1 VWLFQKPQLLTHKH
15 IKNMSISRRKFLR
28 QTAYAT
34 SAIAGVSTLAAC
46 GIFDKNPQETEAGK
60 EEVARPVTQDKQTL
74 YIYGWATY
82 VNNNEVLEGFTKETG
97 IKVVGDT
104 YDSNEVML
112 AKLEASGGRSGYSVI
127 YPSDYM
133 VTQMRDLKLLAPL
146 NKKLLPNLV
155 NISQGYL
162 DLPHDRGA
170 VFSIPVS
177 LGTTGI
183 AYNVKA
189 VKSIIGEEPTD
200 WSYLWEHK
208 SKLRITL
215 VNDPREVMG
224 MALHILGNSYNTKET
239 EKIEQAFK
247 KLRELMPAI
256 ANFTTDAWR
265 DPLASG
271 DLMMCMAFS
280 GDAISLARQD
290 PNIKYILPNGGTSIW
305 TDTLAIPKGAA
316 NLEGAHAWINYVMK
330 PEIAAKISD
339 ANSFG
344 TTNKYAKSMIPD
356 DLKAIKAL
364 EPSEAMLAKSDR
376 IAKLDPQVL
385 QVYEGFWTRLTTG
398 LG

>member
-1 VWLFQKPQLLTHKH
+1 MH
-15 IKNMSISRRKFLR
+15 SISRRKFLR

-34 SAIAGVSTLAAC
+34 SALAASTLAAC
-46 GIFDKNPQETEAGK
+46 GIFDKSSQSPEAGAD
-60 EEVARPVTQDKQTL
+60 EVPRPVAQDKKTL

-82 VNNNEVLEGFTKETG
+82 VNNQEVLDGFTKETG

-104 YDSNEVML
+104 YDANEVML
-112 AKLEASGGRSGYSVI
+112 AKLEASGGRSGYSII

-133 VTQMRDLKLLAPL
+133 VTQMRELKLLYPL
-146 NKKLLPNLV
+146 NKKLLPNLN
-155 NISQGYL
+155 NIAPNYVE
-162 DLPHDRGA
+162 LPHDRGA
-170 VFSIPVS
+170 IFSIPVS

-183 AYNVKA
+183 AYNVEA
-189 VKSIIGEEPTD
+189 VKSIIGEEPAD
-200 WSYLWEHK
+200 WSYLWEYK
-208 SKLRITL
+208 DKLRITL

-224 MALHILGNSYNTKET
+224 MALHILGHSYNAKDPAQ
-239 EKIEQAFK
+239 IEQAFQ

-280 GDAISLARQD
+280 GDAISLARQN
-290 PNIKYILPNGGTSIW
+290 PNIKYVLPNSGTSIW
-305 TDTLAIPKGAA
+305 TDTMAIPRGAS
-316 NLEGAHAWINYVMK
+316 NIEGAHAWINYVMK
-330 PEIAAKISD
+330 PEVAAKISD

-344 TTNKYAKSMIPD
+344 TTNKLAKSMIPD

-364 EPSEAMLAKSDR
+364 EPSEAMIAKSDR
-376 IAKLDPQVL
+376 ITKLDPAVS
-385 QVYEGFWTRLTTG
+385 QVYDGFWTRLTTG

>member
-1 VWLFQKPQLLTHKH
+1 
-15 IKNMSISRRKFLR
+15 MSISRRKFLR

-34 SAIAGVSTLAAC
+34 SALASIISLSGC
-46 GIFDKNPQETEAGK
+46 GIFDTNPQNADAGK
-60 EEVARPVTQDKQTL
+60 DDVPRPVTQDKQTL

-82 VNNNEVLEGFTKETG
+82 VNNQEVLDDFTKETG
-97 IKVVGDT
+97 IKVVGDA

-112 AKLEASGGRSGYSVI
+112 AKLEASGGRSGYSII

-146 NKKLLPNLV
+146 NKKLLPNLS
-155 NISQGYL
+155 NIGRSYL
-162 DLPHDRGA
+162 ELPHDRGA

-189 VKSIIGEEPTD
+189 INSIIGEEPTD
-200 WSYLWEHK
+200 WSYLWQHK
-208 SKLRITL
+208 NKLRVTL

-224 MALHILGNSYNTKET
+224 MALHILGSSYNTKDP
-239 EKIEQAFK
+239 EKIEEAFK

-290 PNIKYILPNGGTSIW
+290 PNIKYILPNSGTSIW
-305 TDTLAIPKGAA
+305 TDTIAIPRGAS
-316 NLEGAHAWINYVMK
+316 NIEGAHAWINYVMK
-330 PEIAAKISD
+330 PEVAAKISD
-339 ANSFG
+339 SNSFG
-344 TTNKYAKSMIPD
+344 TTNKLAKTMIPD

-364 EPSEAMLAKSDR
+364 EPTEALIALSDR
-376 IAKLDPQVL
+376 ITKLDPEVL
-385 QVYEGFWTRLTTG
+385 EVYEGFWTRLITG
-398 LG
+398 LE

>member
-1 VWLFQKPQLLTHKH
+1 M
-15 IKNMSISRRKFLR
+15 NISRRKFIQRSL
-28 QTAYAT
+28 YAT
-34 SAIAGVSTLAAC
+34 SALAGVSSLSAC
-46 GIFDKNPQETEAGK
+46 GIFEKDEQASETED
-60 EEVARPVTQDKQTL
+60 EVNRPVTQDKRTL

-82 VNNNEVLEGFTKETG
+82 VNNTEVLEGFTKQTG
-97 IKVVGDT
+97 IKVAGDA

-112 AKLEASGGRSGYSVI
+112 SKLEASGGRSGYSII

-133 VTQMRDLKLLAPL
+133 ATQMIDLKMLEPL
-146 NKKLLPNLV
+146 NKKLLPNLR
-155 NISQGYL
+155 NISENYL
-162 DLPHDRGA
+162 NAPHDPGA
-170 VFSIPVS
+170 TFSVPVS

-189 VKSIIGEEPTD
+189 IQSIVGEEPTD
-200 WSYLWEHK
+200 WNYLWEHK
-208 SKLRITL
+208 EKLRITL

-224 MALHILGNSYNTKET
+224 MALHILGNSYNTKEQDKL
-239 EKIEQAFK
+239 EKAFA

-290 PNIKYILPNGGTSIW
+290 PNIKYFLPNSGTSIW
-305 TDTLAIPKGAA
+305 TDTVAIPKGSP
-316 NLEGAHAWINYVMK
+316 NIEGAHAWINYVMQ

-339 ANSFG
+339 ANSFA
-344 TTNKYAKSMIPD
+344 TTNKRGKTMIPD

-364 EPSEAMLAKSDR
+364 EPSEEMIAKSGR
-376 IAKLDPQVL
+376 ITKLDPEVL
-385 QVYEGFWTRLTTG
+385 QIYDGYWTRLTTG

>member
-1 VWLFQKPQLLTHKH
+1 
-15 IKNMSISRRKFLR
+15 MSISRRKFLR

-34 SAIAGVSTLAAC
+34 SALASASTLAGC
-46 GIFDKNPQETEAGK
+46 GIFDKTPQADESGK
-60 EEVARPVTQDKQTL
+60 DEVVRPVTQDKQTL
-74 YIYGWATY
+74 YLYGWSTY
-82 VNNNEVLEGFTKETG
+82 VNNTEVLEGFTKQTG
-97 IKVVGDT
+97 IKVVGDA
-104 YDSNEVML
+104 YDSNEVL
-112 AKLEASGGRSGYSVI
+112 LSKLEASGGRSGYSII

-146 NKKLLPNLV
+146 NKKLLPNLN
-155 NISQGYL
+155 NIASNYL

-189 VKSIIGEEPTD
+189 VNSIIGEEPTD
-200 WSYLWEHK
+200 WNYLWEHK

-224 MALHILGNSYNTKET
+224 MALHVLGNSYNTKEPL
-239 EKIEQAFK
+239 KIEQAFQ

-271 DLMMCMAFS
+271 DLIMCMAFS

-290 PNIKYILPNGGTSIW
+290 PNIKYILPNSGTSIW
-305 TDTLAIPKGAA
+305 TDTIAIPRGSS
-316 NLEGAHAWINYVMK
+316 NIEGAHAWINYVMK

-344 TTNKYAKSMIPD
+344 TTNKLAKSMIPE
-356 DLKAIKAL
+356 DLKSMKAL
-364 EPSEAMLAKSDR
+364 EPTEAMISKSDR
-376 IAKLDPQVL
+376 ITKLDDQVSEI
-385 QVYEGFWTRLTTG
+385 YNGFWTRLITG

>member
-1 VWLFQKPQLLTHKH
+1 
-15 IKNMSISRRKFLR
+15 MSISRRKFLR

-34 SAIAGVSTLAAC
+34 SALASASTLAAC
-46 GIFDKNPQETEAGK
+46 GIFDKTPQADESGK
-60 EEVARPVTQDKQTL
+60 DEVVRPVTQDKQTL
-74 YIYGWATY
+74 YLYGWSTY
-82 VNNNEVLEGFTKETG
+82 VNNTEVLEGFTKQTG
-97 IKVVGDT
+97 IKVVGDA
-104 YDSNEVML
+104 YDSNEVL
-112 AKLEASGGRSGYSVI
+112 LSKLEASGGRSGYSII

-146 NKKLLPNLV
+146 NKKLLPNLN
-155 NISQGYL
+155 NIANNYL

-170 VFSIPVS
+170 VFSIPIS

-189 VKSIIGEEPTD
+189 VNSIIGEEPTD
-200 WSYLWEHK
+200 WNYLWEHK

-224 MALHILGNSYNTKET
+224 MALHILGNSYNTKEPI
-239 EKIEQAFK
+239 KIEQAFQ

-290 PNIKYILPNGGTSIW
+290 PNIKYILPNSGTSIW
-305 TDTLAIPKGAA
+305 TDTIAIPRGSS
-316 NLEGAHAWINYVMK
+316 NIEGAHAWINYVMK
-330 PEIAAKISD
+330 PEIAAKISN

-344 TTNKYAKSMIPD
+344 TTNKLAKSMIPE
-356 DLKAIKAL
+356 DLKVMKAL
-364 EPSEAMLAKSDR
+364 EPTEAMIAKSDR
-376 IAKLDPQVL
+376 ITKLDDKVSEI
-385 QVYEGFWTRLTTG
+385 YNGFWTRLITG

>member
-1 VWLFQKPQLLTHKH
+1 
-15 IKNMSISRRKFLR
+15 MSISRRKFLR

-34 SAIAGVSTLAAC
+34 STLAGISTLAAC
-46 GIFDKNPQETEAGK
+46 GIFDKNPQGAESGK
-60 EEVARPVTQDKQTL
+60 EEVPRPVTQDKKTL
-74 YIYGWATY
+74 YLYGWATY
-82 VNNNEVLEGFTKETG
+82 VNNQEVLEGFTKETG

-112 AKLEASGGRSGYSVI
+112 AKLEASGGRSGYSII

-146 NKKLLPNLV
+146 NKKLLPNLT
-155 NISQGYL
+155 NIADNYL

-189 VKSIIGEEPTD
+189 VNSIIGEEPTD

-224 MALHILGNSYNTKET
+224 MALHTLGNSYNTKEPA
-239 EKIEQAFK
+239 KIEEAFK

-290 PNIKYILPNGGTSIW
+290 PNIKYILPNSGTSIW
-305 TDTLAIPKGAA
+305 TDTLAIPRGAS
-316 NLEGAHAWINYVMK
+316 NVEGAHAWINYVMK

-339 ANSFG
+339 SNSFG
-344 TTNKYAKSMIPD
+344 TTNKFAKSLIPE

-364 EPSEAMLAKSDR
+364 EPSEAMISKSDR
-376 IAKLDPQVL
+376 ITKLDPAVL
-385 QVYEGFWTRLTTG
+385 QIYDGFWTRLITG

>member
-1 VWLFQKPQLLTHKH
+1 
-15 IKNMSISRRKFLR
+15 MSISRRKFLK

-34 SAIAGVSTLAAC
+34 SALASASTLAAC
-46 GIFDKNPQETEAGK
+46 GIFDKTPQADESGK
-60 EEVARPVTQDKQTL
+60 DEVVRPVTQDKQTL
-74 YIYGWATY
+74 YLYGWSTY
-82 VNNNEVLEGFTKETG
+82 VNNTEVLEGFTKQTG
-97 IKVVGDT
+97 IKVVGDA
-104 YDSNEVML
+104 YDSNEVL
-112 AKLEASGGRSGYSVI
+112 LSKLEASGGRSGYSII

-133 VTQMRDLKLLAPL
+133 VTQMRDLKLLTPL
-146 NKKLLPNLV
+146 NKKLLPNLN
-155 NISQGYL
+155 NIASNYL
-162 DLPHDRGA
+162 GLPHDRGA

-189 VKSIIGEEPTD
+189 VNSIIGEEPTD
-200 WSYLWEHK
+200 WNYLWEHK

-224 MALHILGNSYNTKET
+224 MALHILGNSYNTKEPL
-239 EKIEQAFK
+239 KIEQAFQ

-290 PNIKYILPNGGTSIW
+290 PNIKYILPNSGTSIW
-305 TDTLAIPKGAA
+305 TDTIAIPRGSS
-316 NLEGAHAWINYVMK
+316 NIEGAHAWINYVMR
-330 PEIAAKISD
+330 PDVAAKISD

-344 TTNKYAKSMIPD
+344 TTNKLAKSLIPE
-356 DLKAIKAL
+356 DLRAMKAL
-364 EPSEAMLAKSDR
+364 EPTEAMISKSDR
-376 IAKLDPQVL
+376 ITKLDDKVSEI
-385 QVYEGFWTRLTTG
+385 YNGFWTRLITG

>member
-1 VWLFQKPQLLTHKH
+1 M
-15 IKNMSISRRKFLR
+15 NISRRKFIQRSL
-28 QTAYAT
+28 YAT
-34 SAIAGVSTLAAC
+34 SALAGASSLGAC
-46 GIFDKNPQETEAGK
+46 GIFENAKQSSETEEQG
-60 EEVARPVTQDKQTL
+60 VTRPVTQDKRTL

-82 VNNNEVLEGFTKETG
+82 VNNAEVLEGFTKQTG
-97 IKVVGDT
+97 IKVVGDA

-112 AKLEASGGRSGYSVI
+112 SKLESSSGRSGYSII

-133 VTQMRDLKLLAPL
+133 ATQMIDLKLLEPL
-146 NKKLLPNLV
+146 NKKLLPNLR
-155 NISQGYL
+155 NISENYL
-162 DLPHDRGA
+162 NAPHDPGA
-170 VFSIPVS
+170 NFSIPVS

-189 VKSIIGEEPTD
+189 IQSIVGEEPTD
-200 WSYLWEHK
+200 WNYLWEHK
-208 SKLRITL
+208 EKLRITL

-224 MALHILGNSYNTKET
+224 MALHILGNSYNTKEQD
-239 EKIEQAFK
+239 KIEKAFA

-290 PNIKYILPNGGTSIW
+290 PNIKYFLPNSGTSIW
-305 TDTLAIPKGAA
+305 TDTVAIPKGAP
-316 NLEGAHAWINYVMK
+316 NVEGAHAWINYVMQ

-339 ANSFG
+339 ANSFA
-344 TTNKYAKSMIPD
+344 TTNKRGKTMIPD

-364 EPSEAMLAKSDR
+364 EPSEEMIAKSGR
-376 IAKLDPQVL
+376 ITKLDPEVL
-385 QVYEGFWTRLTTG
+385 QIYDGYWTRLTTG

>member
-1 VWLFQKPQLLTHKH
+1 
-15 IKNMSISRRKFLR
+15 MSISRRKFLR
-28 QTAYAT
+28 NSAYA
-34 SAIAGVSTLAAC
+34 VSTLAGTAALSGC
-46 GIFDKNPQETEAGK
+46 GIFEKGGEETGEGG
-60 EEVARPVTQDKQTL
+60 EGEDIQRPVAQDRRTL
-74 YIYGWATY
+74 YLYGWATY
-82 VNNNEVLEGFTKETG
+82 VNNQEIFEKFTKETG
-97 IKVVGDT
+97 IKVVGDA

-133 VTQMRDLKLLAPL
+133 VSQMRELKLLAPL
-146 NKKLLPNLV
+146 NKKLLPNLG
-155 NISQGYL
+155 NIDPRYL

-183 AYNVKA
+183 AYNVEAIKA
-189 VKSIIGEEPTD
+189 VIGEEPTD

-208 SKLRITL
+208 DKLRITL

-224 MALHILGNSYNTKET
+224 MALHTMGQSYNTQDPVA
-239 EKIEQAFK
+239 IEQAFQ

-280 GDAISLARQD
+280 GDGISLARQD
-290 PNIKYILPNGGTSIW
+290 PNIKYILPSGGTSIW
-305 TDTLAIPKGAA
+305 TDTMAIPRGAS
-316 NLEGAHAWINYVMK
+316 NIEGAHAWINYVMQ
-330 PEIAAKISD
+330 PEIAAQISD

-344 TTNKYAKSMIPD
+344 TTNRRAKALIPEE
-356 DLKAIKAL
+356 LKSIAAL
-364 EPSEAMLAKSDR
+364 EPAEAIVAKSGR
-376 IAKLDPQVL
+376 ISKLDPAVL

>member
-1 VWLFQKPQLLTHKH
+1 
-15 IKNMSISRRKFLR
+15 MSISRRKFLK

-34 SAIAGVSTLAAC
+34 SALASASTLAAC
-46 GIFDKNPQETEAGK
+46 GIFDKTPQADESGK
-60 EEVARPVTQDKQTL
+60 DEVVRPVTQDKQTL
-74 YIYGWATY
+74 YLYGWSTY
-82 VNNNEVLEGFTKETG
+82 VNNTEVLEGFTKQTG
-97 IKVVGDT
+97 IKVVGDA
-104 YDSNEVML
+104 YDSNEVL
-112 AKLEASGGRSGYSVI
+112 LSKLEASGGRSGYSII

-133 VTQMRDLKLLAPL
+133 VTRMRDLKLLTPL
-146 NKKLLPNLV
+146 NKKLLPNLN
-155 NISQGYL
+155 NIASNYL
-162 DLPHDRGA
+162 GLPHDRGA

-189 VKSIIGEEPTD
+189 VNSIIGEEPTD
-200 WSYLWEHK
+200 WNYLWEHK

-224 MALHILGNSYNTKET
+224 MALHILGNSYNTKEPL
-239 EKIEQAFK
+239 KIEQAFQ

-290 PNIKYILPNGGTSIW
+290 PNIKYILPNSGTSIW
-305 TDTLAIPKGAA
+305 TDTIAIPRGSS
-316 NLEGAHAWINYVMK
+316 NIEGAHAWINYVMR
-330 PEIAAKISD
+330 PDVAAKISD

-344 TTNKYAKSMIPD
+344 TTNKLAKSLIPE
-356 DLKAIKAL
+356 DLRAMKAL
-364 EPSEAMLAKSDR
+364 EPTEAMISKSDR
-376 IAKLDPQVL
+376 ITKLDDKVSEI
-385 QVYEGFWTRLTTG
+385 YNGFWTRLITG

>member
-1 VWLFQKPQLLTHKH
+1 
-15 IKNMSISRRKFLR
+15 MSISRRKFLK

-34 SAIAGVSTLAAC
+34 SALASASTLAAC
-46 GIFDKNPQETEAGK
+46 GIFDKTPQADESGK
-60 EEVARPVTQDKQTL
+60 DEVVRPVTQDKQTL
-74 YIYGWATY
+74 YLYGWSTY
-82 VNNNEVLEGFTKETG
+82 VNNTEVLEGFTKQTG
-97 IKVVGDT
+97 IKVVGDA
-104 YDSNEVML
+104 YDSNEVL
-112 AKLEASGGRSGYSVI
+112 LSKLEASGGRSGYSII

-133 VTQMRDLKLLAPL
+133 VTQMRDLKLLTPL
-146 NKKLLPNLV
+146 NKKLLPNLN
-155 NISQGYL
+155 NIASNYL
-162 DLPHDRGA
+162 GLPHDRGA

-189 VKSIIGEEPTD
+189 VNSIIGEEPTD
-200 WSYLWEHK
+200 WNYLWEHK

-224 MALHILGNSYNTKET
+224 MALHILGNSYNTKEPL
-239 EKIEQAFK
+239 KIEQAFQ

-290 PNIKYILPNGGTSIW
+290 PNIKYILPNSGTSIW
-305 TDTLAIPKGAA
+305 TDTIAIPRGSS
-316 NLEGAHAWINYVMK
+316 NIEGAHAWINYVMK
-330 PEIAAKISD
+330 PDVAAKISD

-344 TTNKYAKSMIPD
+344 TTNKLAKSLIPE
-356 DLKAIKAL
+356 DLRAMKAL
-364 EPSEAMLAKSDR
+364 EPTEAMISKSDR
-376 IAKLDPQVL
+376 ITKLDDKVSEI
-385 QVYEGFWTRLTTG
+385 YNGFWTRLITG

>member
-1 VWLFQKPQLLTHKH
+1 
-15 IKNMSISRRKFLR
+15 MSISRRKFLR

-34 SAIAGVSTLAAC
+34 SALASASTLAAC
-46 GIFDKNPQETEAGK
+46 GIFDKTPQADESGK
-60 EEVARPVTQDKQTL
+60 DEVVRPVTQDKQTL
-74 YIYGWATY
+74 YLYGWSTY
-82 VNNNEVLEGFTKETG
+82 VNNTEVLEGFTKQTG
-97 IKVVGDT
+97 IKVVGDA
-104 YDSNEVML
+104 YDSNEVL
-112 AKLEASGGRSGYSVI
+112 LSKLEASGGRSGYSII

-133 VTQMRDLKLLAPL
+133 VTRMRDLKLLTPL
-146 NKKLLPNLV
+146 NKKLLPNLN
-155 NISQGYL
+155 NIASNYL

-189 VKSIIGEEPTD
+189 VNSIIGEEPTD
-200 WSYLWEHK
+200 WNYLWEHK

-224 MALHILGNSYNTKET
+224 MALHILGNSYNTKEPL
-239 EKIEQAFK
+239 KIEQAFQ

-290 PNIKYILPNGGTSIW
+290 PNIKYILPNSGTSIW
-305 TDTLAIPKGAA
+305 TDTIAIPRGSS
-316 NLEGAHAWINYVMK
+316 NIEGAHAWINYVMR
-330 PEIAAKISD
+330 PDVAAKISD

-344 TTNKYAKSMIPD
+344 TTNKLAKSLIPE
-356 DLKAIKAL
+356 DLRAMKAL
-364 EPSEAMLAKSDR
+364 EPTEAMISKSDR
-376 IAKLDPQVL
+376 ITKLDDKVSEI
-385 QVYEGFWTRLTTG
+385 YNGFWTRLITG

>member
-1 VWLFQKPQLLTHKH
+1 
-15 IKNMSISRRKFLR
+15 MSISRRKFLR

-34 SAIAGVSTLAAC
+34 SALASASTLAAC
-46 GIFDKNPQETEAGK
+46 GIFDKTPQADESGK
-60 EEVARPVTQDKQTL
+60 DEVVRPVTQDKQTL
-74 YIYGWATY
+74 YLYGWSTY
-82 VNNNEVLEGFTKETG
+82 INNTEVLEGFTKQTG
-97 IKVVGDT
+97 IKVVGDA
-104 YDSNEVML
+104 YDSNEVL
-112 AKLEASGGRSGYSVI
+112 LSKLEASGGRSGYSII

-133 VTQMRDLKLLAPL
+133 VTRMRDLKLLTPL
-146 NKKLLPNLV
+146 NKKLLPNLN
-155 NISQGYL
+155 NIASNYL

-189 VKSIIGEEPTD
+189 VNSIIGEEPTD
-200 WSYLWEHK
+200 WNYLWEHK

-224 MALHILGNSYNTKET
+224 MALHILGNSYNTKEPL
-239 EKIEQAFK
+239 KIEQAFQ

-290 PNIKYILPNGGTSIW
+290 PNIKYILPNSGTSIW
-305 TDTLAIPKGAA
+305 TDTIAIPRGSS
-316 NLEGAHAWINYVMK
+316 NIEGAHAWINYVMR
-330 PEIAAKISD
+330 PDVAAKISD

-344 TTNKYAKSMIPD
+344 TTNKLAKSLIPE
-356 DLKAIKAL
+356 DLRAMKAL
-364 EPSEAMLAKSDR
+364 EPTEAMISKSDR
-376 IAKLDPQVL
+376 ITKLDDKVSEI
-385 QVYEGFWTRLTTG
+385 YNGFWTRLITG

>member
-1 VWLFQKPQLLTHKH
+1 
-15 IKNMSISRRKFLR
+15 MSISRRKFLR

-34 SAIAGVSTLAAC
+34 SALASASTLAAC
-46 GIFDKNPQETEAGK
+46 GIFDKTPQADESGK
-60 EEVARPVTQDKQTL
+60 DEVVRPVTQDKQTL
-74 YIYGWATY
+74 YLYGWSTY
-82 VNNNEVLEGFTKETG
+82 VNNTEVLEGFTKQTG
-97 IKVVGDT
+97 IKVVGDA
-104 YDSNEVML
+104 YDSNEVL
-112 AKLEASGGRSGYSVI
+112 LSKLEASGGRSGYSII

-133 VTQMRDLKLLAPL
+133 VTQMRDRKLLTPL
-146 NKKLLPNLV
+146 NKKLLPNLN
-155 NISQGYL
+155 NIANSYL

-170 VFSIPVS
+170 VFSIPIS

-189 VKSIIGEEPTD
+189 VNSIIGEEPTD
-200 WSYLWEHK
+200 WNYLWEHK

-224 MALHILGNSYNTKET
+224 MALHTLGNSYNTKEPL
-239 EKIEQAFK
+239 KIEQAFQ

-290 PNIKYILPNGGTSIW
+290 PNIKYILPNSGTSIW
-305 TDTLAIPKGAA
+305 TDTIAIPRGSS
-316 NLEGAHAWINYVMK
+316 NIEGAHAWINYVMK
-330 PEIAAKISD
+330 PEVAAKISD
-339 ANSFG
+339 ANSFA
-344 TTNKYAKSMIPD
+344 TTNRLAKSIIPE

-364 EPSEAMLAKSDR
+364 EPTEAMISKSDR
-376 IAKLDPQVL
+376 ITKLDDKVSEI
-385 QVYEGFWTRLTTG
+385 YNGFWTRLITG

>member
-1 VWLFQKPQLLTHKH
+1 
-15 IKNMSISRRKFLR
+15 MSISRRKFLR

-34 SAIAGVSTLAAC
+34 SAMAGASTLAAC
-46 GIFDKNPQETEAGK
+46 GIFDQSPQGDESGK
-60 EEVARPVTQDKQTL
+60 EEVVRPVKQDRQTL
-74 YIYGWATY
+74 YIYGWSTY
-82 VNNNEVLEGFTKETG
+82 INNQEVLEGFTKETG
-97 IKVVGDT
+97 IKVVGDA

-112 AKLEASGGRSGYSVI
+112 AKLEASGGRSGYSII

-146 NKKLLPNLV
+146 NKKLLPNLS
-155 NISQGYL
+155 NITSNYL
-162 DLPHDRGA
+162 ELPHDRGA
-170 VFSIPVS
+170 IFSIPVS
-177 LGTTGI
+177 LGTTGL

-189 VKSIIGEEPTD
+189 VNSIIGEEPTD

-224 MALHILGNSYNTKET
+224 MALHTMGNSYNTKDVT
-239 EKIEQAFK
+239 QIEQAFQ

-265 DPLASG
+265 DPLSSG

-290 PNIKYILPNGGTSIW
+290 PNIKYILPNSGTSIW
-305 TDTLAIPKGAA
+305 TDTMAIPRGAS
-316 NLEGAHAWINYVMK
+316 NIEGAHAWINYVMK
-330 PEIAAKISD
+330 PEVAAKISD
-339 ANSFG
+339 SNSFG
-344 TTNKYAKSMIPD
+344 TTNKFAKSMIPD

-364 EPSEAMLAKSDR
+364 EPTEAIISKSDR
-376 IAKLDPQVL
+376 ITKLDPEVL
-385 QVYEGFWTRLTTG
+385 QIYEGFWTRLTTG

>member
-1 VWLFQKPQLLTHKH
+1 
-15 IKNMSISRRKFLR
+15 MSISRRKFLR

-34 SAIAGVSTLAAC
+34 SALASASTLAAC
-46 GIFDKNPQETEAGK
+46 GIFDKTPQADESGK
-60 EEVARPVTQDKQTL
+60 DEVVRPVTQDKQTL
-74 YIYGWATY
+74 YLYGWSTY
-82 VNNNEVLEGFTKETG
+82 VNNTEVLEGFTKQTG
-97 IKVVGDT
+97 IKVVGDA
-104 YDSNEVML
+104 YDSNEVL
-112 AKLEASGGRSGYSVI
+112 LSKLEASGGRSGYSII

-146 NKKLLPNLV
+146 NKKLLPNLN
-155 NISQGYL
+155 NIANNYL

-170 VFSIPVS
+170 VFSIPIS

-189 VKSIIGEEPTD
+189 VNSIIGEEPTD
-200 WSYLWEHK
+200 WNYLWEHK

-224 MALHILGNSYNTKET
+224 MALHTLGNSYNTKEPI
-239 EKIEQAFK
+239 KIEQAFQ

-290 PNIKYILPNGGTSIW
+290 PNIKYILPNSGTSIW
-305 TDTLAIPKGAA
+305 TDTIAIPRGSS
-316 NLEGAHAWINYVMK
+316 NIEGAHAWINYVMK
-330 PEIAAKISD
+330 PEIAAKISN

-344 TTNKYAKSMIPD
+344 TTNKLAKSMIPE
-356 DLKAIKAL
+356 DLKVMKAL
-364 EPSEAMLAKSDR
+364 EPTEAMIAKSDR
-376 IAKLDPQVL
+376 ITKLDDKVSEI
-385 QVYEGFWTRLTTG
+385 YNGFWTRLITG

>member
-1 VWLFQKPQLLTHKH
+1 
-15 IKNMSISRRKFLR
+15 MSISRRKFLKH
-28 QTAYAT
+28 AALAT
-34 SAIAGVSTLAAC
+34 SALAGASGLGAC
-46 GIFDKNPQETEAGK
+46 GIF
-60 EEVARPVTQDKQTL
+60 EEGNQTSDESEGEDIVRPVTQDKGTL

-82 VNNNEVLEGFTKETG
+82 VDNTEVFEGFTKETG
-97 IKVVGDT
+97 IKVVGDA

-133 VTQMRDLKLLAPL
+133 VTQMRYLKLLQPL
-146 NKKLLPNLV
+146 NKKLLPNLK
-155 NISQGYL
+155 NISNEFL
-162 DLPHDRGA
+162 NLPHDPNA
-170 VFSIPVS
+170 VFSVPVS

-189 VKSIIGEEPTD
+189 IESIIGEEPTD
-200 WSYLWEHK
+200 WNYLWDHK
-208 SKLRITL
+208 DQLRITL

-224 MALHILGNSYNTKET
+224 MALHISGGSYNSTEP
-239 EKIEQAFK
+239 EKIEQAFL

-290 PNIKYILPNGGTSIW
+290 PNIKYFLPNSGTSIW
-305 TDTLAIPKGAA
+305 TDTVAIPRGAS
-316 NLEGAHAWINYVMK
+316 NIEGAHAWINYIMQ

-344 TTNKYAKSMIPD
+344 TTNKLAKAMIPD
-356 DLKAIKAL
+356 DLKAIAAL
-364 EPSEAMLAKSDR
+364 EPSAAIVARSGR
-376 IAKLDPQVL
+376 ISKLEPEVL
-385 QVYEGFWTRLTTG
+385 QIYDGYWTRLITG

>member
-1 VWLFQKPQLLTHKH
+1 
-15 IKNMSISRRKFLR
+15 MSISRRKFLR

-34 SAIAGVSTLAAC
+34 SALASASTLAAC
-46 GIFDKNPQETEAGK
+46 GIFDKTPQADESGK
-60 EEVARPVTQDKQTL
+60 DEVVRPVTQDKQTL
-74 YIYGWATY
+74 YLYGWSTY
-82 VNNNEVLEGFTKETG
+82 VNNTEVLEGFTKQTG
-97 IKVVGDT
+97 IKVVGDA
-104 YDSNEVML
+104 YDSNEVL
-112 AKLEASGGRSGYSVI
+112 LSKLEASGGRSGYSII

-133 VTQMRDLKLLAPL
+133 VTQMRDLKLLTPL
-146 NKKLLPNLV
+146 NKKLLPNLN
-155 NISQGYL
+155 NIASNYL

-189 VKSIIGEEPTD
+189 VNSIIGEEPTD
-200 WSYLWEHK
+200 WNYLWEHK

-224 MALHILGNSYNTKET
+224 MALHILGNSYNTKEPL
-239 EKIEQAFK
+239 KIEQAFQ

-290 PNIKYILPNGGTSIW
+290 PNIKYILPNSGTSIW
-305 TDTLAIPKGAA
+305 TDTIAIPRGSS
-316 NLEGAHAWINYVMK
+316 NIEGAHAWINYVMR
-330 PEIAAKISD
+330 PDVAAKISD

-344 TTNKYAKSMIPD
+344 TTNKLAKSLIPE
-356 DLKAIKAL
+356 DLRAMKAL
-364 EPSEAMLAKSDR
+364 EPTEAMISKSDR
-376 IAKLDPQVL
+376 ITKLDDKVSEI
-385 QVYEGFWTRLTTG
+385 YNGFWTRLITG

>member
-1 VWLFQKPQLLTHKH
+1 
-15 IKNMSISRRKFLR
+15 MSISRRKFLR

-34 SAIAGVSTLAAC
+34 SALASASTLAAC
-46 GIFDKNPQETEAGK
+46 GIFDKTPQADESGK
-60 EEVARPVTQDKQTL
+60 DEVVRPVTQDKQTL
-74 YIYGWATY
+74 YLYGWSTY
-82 VNNNEVLEGFTKETG
+82 VNNTEVLEGFTKQTG
-97 IKVVGDT
+97 IKVVGDA
-104 YDSNEVML
+104 YDSNEVL
-112 AKLEASGGRSGYSVI
+112 LSKLEASGGRSGYSII

-146 NKKLLPNLV
+146 NKKLLPNLN
-155 NISQGYL
+155 NIANNYL

-170 VFSIPVS
+170 VFSIPIS

-189 VKSIIGEEPTD
+189 VNSIIGEEPTD
-200 WSYLWEHK
+200 WNYLWEHK

-224 MALHILGNSYNTKET
+224 MALHTLGNSYNTKEPI
-239 EKIEQAFK
+239 KIEQAFQ

-290 PNIKYILPNGGTSIW
+290 PNIKYILPNSGTSIW
-305 TDTLAIPKGAA
+305 TDTIAIPRGSS
-316 NLEGAHAWINYVMK
+316 NIEGAHAWINYVMK
-330 PEIAAKISD
+330 PEIAAKISN

-344 TTNKYAKSMIPD
+344 TTNKLAKSMIPE
-356 DLKAIKAL
+356 DLKVMKAL
-364 EPSEAMLAKSDR
+364 EPNEAMISKSDR
-376 IAKLDPQVL
+376 ITKLDDKVSEI
-385 QVYEGFWTRLTTG
+385 YNGFWTRLITG

>member
-1 VWLFQKPQLLTHKH
+1 
-15 IKNMSISRRKFLR
+15 MSISRRKFLR
-28 QTAYAT
+28 QTAYVT
-34 SAIAGVSTLAAC
+34 SAFASASSLSAC
-46 GIFDKNPQETEAGK
+46 GIFDKDPHGNESAK
-60 EEVARPVTQDKQTL
+60 EDVPRPIIQDKQTL
-74 YIYGWATY
+74 YIYGWSTY
-82 VNNNEVLEGFTKETG
+82 INNQDVLEGFTKETG
-97 IKVVGDT
+97 LKVVGDA

-112 AKLEASGGRSGYSVI
+112 AKLEASGGRSGYSII

-133 VTQMRDLKLLAPL
+133 VTQMRDKKLLAPL
-146 NKKLLPNLV
+146 NKKLLPNIS
-155 NISQGYL
+155 NIASNYL

-177 LGTTGI
+177 LGTTGL

-189 VKSIIGEEPTD
+189 VNSIVGEEPTD
-200 WSYLWEHK
+200 WNYLWNHN

-224 MALHILGNSYNTKET
+224 MALHILGHSYNTKEPD
-239 EKIEQAFK
+239 KIEQAFQ

-256 ANFTTDAWR
+256 ANFTTDAWK

-290 PNIKYILPNGGTSIW
+290 PNIKYILPTSGTSIW
-305 TDTLAIPKGAA
+305 TDTMAIPRGAS
-316 NLEGAHAWINYVMK
+316 NIEGAHAWINYVMK
-330 PEIAAKISD
+330 PEVAAKISD

-344 TTNKYAKSMIPD
+344 TTNKIAKSMLPD
-356 DLKAIKAL
+356 DLKAITAL
-364 EPSEAMLAKSDR
+364 EPTEGIIKLSER
-376 IAKLDPQVL
+376 ITKLEPEVL
-385 QVYEGFWTRLTTG
+385 QIYEGFWTRLTTG

>member
-1 VWLFQKPQLLTHKH
+1 
-15 IKNMSISRRKFLR
+15 MSISRRKFLK

-34 SAIAGVSTLAAC
+34 SALASASTLAAC
-46 GIFDKNPQETEAGK
+46 GIFDKTPQADESGK
-60 EEVARPVTQDKQTL
+60 DEIVRPVTQDKQTL
-74 YIYGWATY
+74 YLYGWSTY
-82 VNNNEVLEGFTKETG
+82 VNNTEVLEGFTKQTG
-97 IKVVGDT
+97 IKVVGDA
-104 YDSNEVML
+104 YDSNEVL
-112 AKLEASGGRSGYSVI
+112 LSKLGASGGRSGYSII

-133 VTQMRDLKLLAPL
+133 VTQMRDLKLLTPL
-146 NKKLLPNLV
+146 NKKLLPNLN
-155 NISQGYL
+155 NIASNYL

-189 VKSIIGEEPTD
+189 VNSIIGEEPTD
-200 WSYLWEHK
+200 WNYLWEHK

-224 MALHILGNSYNTKET
+224 MALHILGNSYNTKEPL
-239 EKIEQAFK
+239 KIEQAFQ

-290 PNIKYILPNGGTSIW
+290 PNIKYILPNSGTSIW
-305 TDTLAIPKGAA
+305 TDTIAIPRGSS
-316 NLEGAHAWINYVMK
+316 NIEGAHAWINYVMK
-330 PEIAAKISD
+330 PDVAAKISD

-344 TTNKYAKSMIPD
+344 TTNKLAKSLIPE
-356 DLKAIKAL
+356 DLRAMKAL
-364 EPSEAMLAKSDR
+364 EPTEAMISKSDR
-376 IAKLDPQVL
+376 ITKLDDKVSEI
-385 QVYEGFWTRLTTG
+385 YNGFWTRLITG

>member
-1 VWLFQKPQLLTHKH
+1 
-15 IKNMSISRRKFLR
+15 MSISRRKFLK

-34 SAIAGVSTLAAC
+34 SALASASTLAAC
-46 GIFDKNPQETEAGK
+46 GIFDKTPQADESGK
-60 EEVARPVTQDKQTL
+60 DEVVRPITQDKQTL
-74 YIYGWATY
+74 YLYGWSTY
-82 VNNNEVLEGFTKETG
+82 VNNTEVLEGFTKQTG
-97 IKVVGDT
+97 IKVVGDA
-104 YDSNEVML
+104 YDSNEVL
-112 AKLEASGGRSGYSVI
+112 LSKLEASGGRSGYSII

-133 VTQMRDLKLLAPL
+133 VTQMRDLKLLTPL
-146 NKKLLPNLV
+146 NKKLLPNLN
-155 NISQGYL
+155 NIASNYL
-162 DLPHDRGA
+162 GLPHDRGA

-189 VKSIIGEEPTD
+189 VNSIIGEEPTD
-200 WSYLWEHK
+200 WNYLWEHK

-224 MALHILGNSYNTKET
+224 MALHILGNSYNTKEPL
-239 EKIEQAFK
+239 KIEQAFQ

-290 PNIKYILPNGGTSIW
+290 PNIKYILPNSGTSIW
-305 TDTLAIPKGAA
+305 TDTIAIPRGSS
-316 NLEGAHAWINYVMK
+316 NIEGAHAWINYVMR
-330 PEIAAKISD
+330 PDVAAKISD

-344 TTNKYAKSMIPD
+344 TTNKLAKSLIPE
-356 DLKAIKAL
+356 DLRAMKAL
-364 EPSEAMLAKSDR
+364 EPTEAMISKSDR
-376 IAKLDPQVL
+376 ITKLDDKVSEI
-385 QVYEGFWTRLTTG
+385 YNGFWTRLITG

>member
-1 VWLFQKPQLLTHKH
+1 MH
-15 IKNMSISRRKFLR
+15 ISRRKFLR
-28 QTAYAT
+28 QTAYAA
-34 SAIAGVSTLAAC
+34 SAMASASTLTAC
-46 GIFDKNPQETEAGK
+46 GIFEKSPKETESGG
-60 EEVARPVTQDKQTL
+60 EEVERPVTQDKRTL

-82 VNNNEVLEGFTKETG
+82 INNQEVLENFTKETG
-97 IKVVGDT
+97 IAVVGDA

-146 NKKLLPNLV
+146 NKKLLPNIK
-155 NISQGYL
+155 NIAPNYL
-162 DLPHDRGA
+162 ELPHDRGSI
-170 VFSIPVS
+170 FSIPVS

-183 AYNVKA
+183 AYNVEA
-189 VKSIIGEEPTD
+189 VKSVIGEEPMD
-200 WSYLWEHK
+200 WSYLWDHK
-208 SKLRITL
+208 EKLRITL

-224 MALHILGNSYNTKET
+224 MALHILGHSYNTKEPD
-239 EKIEQAFK
+239 KIEKAFQ
-247 KLRELMPAI
+247 KLQELMPAI

-290 PNIKYILPNGGTSIW
+290 PNIKYMLPNNGTSIW
-305 TDTLAIPKGAA
+305 TDTMAIPRGAS
-316 NLEGAHAWINYVMK
+316 NIEGAHAWINYVMR
-330 PEIAAKISD
+330 PEVAAKISD

-344 TTNKYAKSMIPD
+344 TTNKLAKTMIPD

-364 EPSEAMLAKSDR
+364 EPSEAITARSDR
-376 IAKLDPQVL
+376 IAKLEPEVL
-385 QVYEGFWTRLTTG
+385 QIYEGFWTRLTTG

>member
-1 VWLFQKPQLLTHKH
+1 
-15 IKNMSISRRKFLR
+15 MSISRRKFLR

-34 SAIAGVSTLAAC
+34 SALASASTLAAC
-46 GIFDKNPQETEAGK
+46 GIFDKTPQADESGK
-60 EEVARPVTQDKQTL
+60 DEVVRPVTQDKQTL
-74 YIYGWATY
+74 YLYGWSTY
-82 VNNNEVLEGFTKETG
+82 VNNTEVLEGFTKQTG
-97 IKVVGDT
+97 IKVVGDA
-104 YDSNEVML
+104 YDSNEVL
-112 AKLEASGGRSGYSVI
+112 LSKLEASGGRSGYSII

-146 NKKLLPNLV
+146 NKKLLPNLN
-155 NISQGYL
+155 NIANNYL

-170 VFSIPVS
+170 VFSIPIS

-189 VKSIIGEEPTD
+189 VNSIIGEEPTD
-200 WSYLWEHK
+200 WNYLWEHK

-224 MALHILGNSYNTKET
+224 MALHILGNSYNTKEPI
-239 EKIEQAFK
+239 KIEQAFQ

-290 PNIKYILPNGGTSIW
+290 PNIKYILPNSGTSIW
-305 TDTLAIPKGAA
+305 TDTIAIPRGSS
-316 NLEGAHAWINYVMK
+316 NIEGAHAWINYVMK
-330 PEIAAKISD
+330 PEIAAKISN

-344 TTNKYAKSMIPD
+344 TTNKLAKSMIPE
-356 DLKAIKAL
+356 DLKVMKAL
-364 EPSEAMLAKSDR
+364 EPTEAMISKSDR
-376 IAKLDPQVL
+376 ITKLDDKVSEI
-385 QVYEGFWTRLTTG
+385 YNGFWTRLITG